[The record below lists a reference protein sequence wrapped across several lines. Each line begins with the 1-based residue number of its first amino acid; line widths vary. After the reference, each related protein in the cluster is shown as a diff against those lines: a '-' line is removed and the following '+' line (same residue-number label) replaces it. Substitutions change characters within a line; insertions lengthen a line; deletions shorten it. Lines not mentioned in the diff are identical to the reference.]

1 MKENRSKSQRI
12 LEKTKLIL
20 KVLKK
25 GFGKSQEIVEFYN
38 VAKIEIEGEFLK
50 RSDINYSIKRKEH
63 L

>member
-1 MKENRSKSQRI
+1 M
-12 LEKTKLIL
+12 
-20 KVLKK
+20 KK

-50 RSDINYSIKRKEH
+50 RSNWKLNLALIRQKVERSDINYSIERREH

>member
-1 MKENRSKSQRI
+1 M
-12 LEKTKLIL
+12 
-20 KVLKK
+20 KK

-50 RSDINYSIKRKEH
+50 RSNWKLNLALIRQKVERSDINYSIERKEH